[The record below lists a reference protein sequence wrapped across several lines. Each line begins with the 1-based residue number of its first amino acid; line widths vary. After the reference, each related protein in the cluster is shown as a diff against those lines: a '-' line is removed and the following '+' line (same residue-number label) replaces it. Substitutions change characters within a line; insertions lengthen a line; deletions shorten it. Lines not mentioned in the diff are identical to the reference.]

1 DPHWLD
7 AGSRARHR
15 SGSSPPRW
23 ARTAAGRPRPEGEC
37 RGHRSHPQRLRR
49 RLRCRIICRLR
60 CRPVRCRRCGRPG
73 RWPVG
78 RSRCRRGRPD
88 HAGSRDRPR
97 QLHPAVPAAGRRHPG
112 RDPQRRARP
121 RAPAG
126 ERTGAGP
133 AARPVTGDRRRARGL
148 ALSRRLRLSRPT
160 VRQGIQELVDKGML
174 VRKRGVGTQ
183 VVQAP
188 VNRQVALTSL
198 YDDLRTAGKAPRTE
212 VVEYRIGR
220 PSPEAVDR
228 LQLAAGEQVL
238 DLIRVRYAD
247 DEPLAVMRNTIPE
260 RIAPTRAE
268 LAANGLYACLR
279 EAGITTVLAHERIG
293 ATVADEEH
301 AELLDEELGAALL
314 TMERKSFANDGS

>member
-1 DPHWLD
+1 MDPDATPAGNGPITLD
-7 AGSRARHR
+7 LTVERGSQTPLYLQLATGIEEAIRSGVLTPGSRL
-15 SGSSPPRW
+15 
-23 ARTAAGRPRPEGEC
+23 ENE
-37 RGHRSHPQRLRR
+37 
-49 RLRCRIICRLR
+49 
-60 CRPVRCRRCGRPG
+60 
-73 RWPVG
+73 
-78 RSRCRRGRPD
+78 
-88 HAGSRDRPR
+88 
-97 QLHPAVPAAGRRHPG
+97 
-112 RDPQRRARP
+112 
-121 RAPAG
+121 
-126 ERTGAGP
+126 
-133 AARPVTGDRRRARGL
+133 L
-148 ALSRRLRLSRPT
+148 ALSKRLRLSRPT

-183 VVQAP
+183 VIQAP

-212 VVEYRIGR
+212 VIEYRIGL

-228 LQLAAGEQVL
+228 LQLAPGEQVL

-260 RIAPTRAE
+260 RIAPTREA

-301 AELLDEELGAALL
+301 AELLDETLGAALL
-314 TMERKSFANDGS
+314 TMERKSFANDGTVVEYGYHVYRASRYSFEVTLVDS

>member
-1 DPHWLD
+1 MDRETTLPVDDTAADGTSGATDATDGTPGATDADATDGTAAAATATGAAAAANGPITLD
-7 AGSRARHR
+7 LTVDRDSSTPLYLQLAGGIEDAIRSGVLGPGSRL
-15 SGSSPPRW
+15 
-23 ARTAAGRPRPEGEC
+23 ENE
-37 RGHRSHPQRLRR
+37 
-49 RLRCRIICRLR
+49 
-60 CRPVRCRRCGRPG
+60 
-73 RWPVG
+73 
-78 RSRCRRGRPD
+78 
-88 HAGSRDRPR
+88 
-97 QLHPAVPAAGRRHPG
+97 
-112 RDPQRRARP
+112 
-121 RAPAG
+121 
-126 ERTGAGP
+126 
-133 AARPVTGDRRRARGL
+133 L
-148 ALSRRLRLSRPT
+148 ALSKRLRLSRPT

-183 VVQAP
+183 VIQAP

-212 VVEYRIGR
+212 VIEYRIGR

-228 LQLAAGEQVL
+228 LQLAPGEQVL

-260 RIAPTRAE
+260 RIAPTREA

-314 TMERKSFANDGS
+314 TMERKSFANDGSVVEYGFHVYRASRYSFEVTLVDS

>member
-1 DPHWLD
+1 MDPDAAPAENGPITLD
-7 AGSRARHR
+7 LTVERGSQTPLYLQLAAGIEEAIRSGVLTPGSRL
-15 SGSSPPRW
+15 
-23 ARTAAGRPRPEGEC
+23 ENE
-37 RGHRSHPQRLRR
+37 
-49 RLRCRIICRLR
+49 
-60 CRPVRCRRCGRPG
+60 
-73 RWPVG
+73 
-78 RSRCRRGRPD
+78 
-88 HAGSRDRPR
+88 
-97 QLHPAVPAAGRRHPG
+97 
-112 RDPQRRARP
+112 
-121 RAPAG
+121 
-126 ERTGAGP
+126 
-133 AARPVTGDRRRARGL
+133 L
-148 ALSRRLRLSRPT
+148 ALSKRLRLSRPT

-198 YDDLRTAGKAPRTE
+198 YDDLRAAGKAPRTE
-212 VVEYRIGR
+212 IVEYRIGR

-228 LQLAAGEQVL
+228 LQLSPGEHVL

-260 RIAPTRAE
+260 RIAPTREA

-301 AELLDEELGAALL
+301 AELLDEQLGAALL
-314 TMERKSFANDGS
+314 TMERKSFANDGTVVEFGYHVYRASRYSFEVTLVDS

>member
-1 DPHWLD
+1 MSADSPTAAADAAPAANGPITLD
-7 AGSRARHR
+7 LAIDRDRSTPLYLQLAGGIEDAIRSGVLGPGSRLENELTLAK
-15 SGSSPPRW
+15 
-23 ARTAAGRPRPEGEC
+23 
-37 RGHRSHPQRLRR
+37 RL
-49 RLRCRIICRLR
+49 
-60 CRPVRCRRCGRPG
+60 G
-73 RWPVG
+73 
-78 RSRCRRGRPD
+78 
-88 HAGSRDRPR
+88 
-97 QLHPAVPAAGRRHPG
+97 
-112 RDPQRRARP
+112 
-121 RAPAG
+121 
-126 ERTGAGP
+126 
-133 AARPVTGDRRRARGL
+133 
-148 ALSRRLRLSRPT
+148 LSRPT

-183 VVQAP
+183 VIQAP

-212 VVEYRIGR
+212 IVEYRIGR

-228 LQLAAGEQVL
+228 LQLAPGEQVL
-238 DLIRVRYAD
+238 DLIRVRFAD

-260 RIAPTRAE
+260 RIAPTRAA

-314 TMERKSFANDGS
+314 TMERKSFANDGSVVEYGFHVYRASRYSFEVTLVDS

>member
-1 DPHWLD
+1 MDSAPTPSGSAVGSA
-7 AGSRARHR
+7 AGSSAGSAAGPSAAGAAAGLAGGPSAAPAAAEGGPITLDLAIDRDSSTPLYLQLAGGIEDAIR
-15 SGSSPPRW
+15 SGVLGP
-23 ARTAAGRPRPEGEC
+23 
-37 RGHRSHPQRLRR
+37 
-49 RLRCRIICRLR
+49 
-60 CRPVRCRRCGRPG
+60 
-73 RWPVG
+73 
-78 RSRCRRGRPD
+78 
-88 HAGSRDRPR
+88 GSR
-97 QLHPAVPAAGRRHPG
+97 L
-112 RDPQRRARP
+112 
-121 RAPAG
+121 
-126 ERTGAGP
+126 ENE
-133 AARPVTGDRRRARGL
+133 L
-148 ALSRRLRLSRPT
+148 ALSKRLRLSRPT

-183 VVQAP
+183 VIQAP

-212 VVEYRIGR
+212 VIEYRIGR

-228 LQLAAGEQVL
+228 LQLAPGEQVL

-260 RIAPTRAE
+260 RIAPTREA

-301 AELLDEELGAALL
+301 AELLEEEIGAPLL
-314 TMERKSFANDGS
+314 TMERKSFANDGGVVEFGYHVYRASRYSFEVTLVDS